1 MYMCI
6 LVPFRWPL
14 GHKQEVT
21 INSVLSLVGCK
32 TLIISPL
39 CGPQGYFLLVCLF
52 VFQTSKMEV
61 KVSRGG
67 AWSKEGQ
74 HQKNELSISTHL
86 TGFSARLPLIF
97 TRITFFISRTSFS
110 KAINQIRP
118 RAIFPSFA
126 VRTFIYNQCCQVH
139 LVVSWSGLTAFSPR
153 RQS

>member
-6 LVPFRWPL
+6 L

-21 INSVLSLVGCK
+21 SKPVLSLVGWK

-39 CGPQGYFLLVCLF
+39 CGSQSYFLLVRLF
-52 VFQTSKMEV
+52 VFQSSKMEV
-61 KVSRGG
+61 EVSRGG

-74 HQKNELSISTHL
+74 HQINEPPTSNHL

-97 TRITFFISRTSFS
+97 TQITFFISRTSFS

-118 RAIFPSFA
+118 RAVFPSFA
-126 VRTFIYNQCCQVH
+126 VHTFIYNHCCQAH

-153 RQS
+153 GWS